1 MASFP
6 GQVFWFLPSW
16 GHLRPLLAV
25 LGLTVAFLG
34 AFFSPG
40 KRRETGQNRQSK
52 PNRPEREPQPG
63 ARAPI
68 KATEGTERGGGR

>member
-1 MASFP
+1 MF
-6 GQVFWFLPSW
+6 
-16 GHLRPLLAV
+16 
-25 LGLTVAFLG
+25 GLDVQTEQAEQTN
-34 AFFSPG
+34 
-40 KRRETGQNRQSK
+40 RQNGQNRQSK